1 MKATAPGISRIAAPI
16 AAPQDARL
24 NLSLAGIGIAL
35 IFAACLLGST
45 PLSPVRVFAGLFGA
59 GAEADQVIVQ
69 TIRLPRALAAYAVGA
84 ALGASGA
91 ALQGLFRNPLAEP
104 GILGVSATA
113 SLFAATA
120 IYFGVAD
127 AFAAMTPLAAVAG
140 ALLATGFLSLAA
152 VRTRSVTTLIL
163 VGVGI
168 SAFAGAIMAL
178 LLNLA
183 PHPFSLADLVNWSLG
198 SVANRSLD
206 DMALAGPFMAAGLV
220 ILFASGRGLSALA
233 LGEEAA
239 RGLGLDVARQ
249 RLAIVAGAGL
259 AAGGSVALAGAVGFV
274 GIVAPHLV
282 RARVDH
288 DPQRT
293 LLPAALIGGAILVA
307 ADIAI
312 RLAPTASEL
321 RLGVAAALIGAPAFV
336 LIALERRSPDG

>member
-1 MKATAPGISRIAAPI
+1 MKTTAQTTATPVTALK
-16 AAPQDARL
+16 DARL
-24 NLSLAGIGIAL
+24 VLSLAGAGATL
-35 IFAACLLGST
+35 VFAACLLGST
-45 PLSPVRVFAGLFGA
+45 PLPAARVLAGLFGV
-59 GAEADQVIVQ
+59 GPEADEIIVQ

-104 GILGVSATA
+104 GVLGVSATA
-113 SLFAATA
+113 SLFSATA
-120 IYFGVAD
+120 IYFGLAD
-127 AFAAMTPLAAVAG
+127 AFAALTPIAAVAG
-140 ALLATGFLSLAA
+140 ALVATGFLSLAA
-152 VRTRSVTTLIL
+152 VRTRSITTLIL
-163 VGVGI
+163 VGVGL
-168 SAFAGAIMAL
+168 SAFAGAMMAL

-206 DMALAGPFMAAGLV
+206 DILLAGPFMAVGTAVL
-220 ILFASGRGLSALA
+220 LAYGRGLSALA

-239 RGLGLDVARQ
+239 RGIGLDVARQ

-288 DPQRT
+288 DPERT
-293 LLPAALIGGAILVA
+293 LVPSALLGGAILVA

-321 RLGVAAALIGAPAFV
+321 KLGVAAALIGAPAFV
-336 LIALERRSPDG
+336 LIALERRGVDG